1 MKTLSIKDP
10 WAWLICSNI
19 KDVENRSWKTNYR
32 GRIYVHV
39 PAKPDIR
46 YYYALPH
53 LYDKYEIMIPNSR
66 KYSAIIGEVTII
78 DCIKD
83 SDSIWAQDKCWHWLL
98 KDAVGYDEPILNI
111 KGKLGLWEY
120 NK

>member
-1 MKTLSIKDP
+1 MKALSVKDP

-19 KDVENRSWKTNYR
+19 KDVENRTWKTNYQ
-32 GRIYVHV
+32 GRIYIHV
-39 PAKPDIR
+39 PAVMDRNWTDI
-46 YYYALPH
+46 YPVQAVYL
-53 LYDKYEIMIPNSR
+53 IPRFRN
-66 KYSAIIGEVTII
+66 KGVYSAIIGEVSII
-78 DCIKD
+78 DCIKN

-98 KDAVGYDEPILNI
+98 KDAVLYDEPILNV

>member
-10 WAWLICSNI
+10 WSHLICIGI
-19 KDVENRSWKTNYR
+19 KDVENRTWKTNYR

-39 PAKPDIR
+39 PAKPDR
-46 YYYALPH
+46 TWVAYYPEQASDMLP
-53 LYDKYEIMIPNSR
+53 SFRR
-66 KYSAIIGEVTII
+66 KPVFSAIIGEVSII
-78 DCIKD
+78 DCIQN
-83 SDSIWAQDKCWHWLL
+83 SESIWVQERCWHWLL
-98 KDAVGYDEPILNI
+98 ADAVLYDEPILNV